1 MDTMRREPEGA
12 QMVPLSAEELL
23 AKMRQGKKELHE
35 IKMGNMVIPVRVL
48 SCDEVATIRREAIRK
63 TAMAQGD
70 ETDRNLQI
78 QKLTL
83 TLASTVSR
91 GQAPFLGEKIM
102 GLMTLDELTYL
113 YDEYIRV
120 LETVNPAIEHIS
132 PEVFRSIVDAL
143 KKNAASPKDLSLL
156 QLRAICS
163 AYVDLILR
171 QESQA

>member
-1 MDTMRREPEGA
+1 MDTMRRESDGPH
-12 QMVPLSAEELL
+12 QVPMSAEELL
-23 AKMRQGKKELHE
+23 AKMRQGKKDIHE
-35 IKMGNMVIPVRVL
+35 IRMGNMVIPVRVL

-63 TAMAQGD
+63 TAMSQGD
-70 ETDRNLQI
+70 ETDKNLQI

-91 GQAPFLGEKIM
+91 GQAPFLGDKIM
-102 GLMTLDELTYL
+102 GLMTLDELTFL

-120 LETVNPAIEHIS
+120 METVNPAVEHIQ
-132 PEVFRSIVDAL
+132 PDIFRGIVDAL

-163 AYVDLILR
+163 AYVDLIQR
-171 QESQA
+171 QESQT